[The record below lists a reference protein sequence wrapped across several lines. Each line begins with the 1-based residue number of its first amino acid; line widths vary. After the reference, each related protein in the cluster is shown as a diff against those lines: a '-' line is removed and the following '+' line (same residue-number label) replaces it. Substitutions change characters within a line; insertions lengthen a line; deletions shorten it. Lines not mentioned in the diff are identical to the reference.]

1 MVNDLAD
8 LKCEDEEA
16 GGRGK
21 WDLWVWAPS
30 MKLLLQKG
38 ISIIWQMDD

>member
-1 MVNDLAD
+1 MVNDLANLSRPWKD
-8 LKCEDEEA
+8 PNLKCENEEA

-30 MKLLLQKG
+30 MQIFVLC
-38 ISIIWQMDD
+38 